1 MDWWAANWGNA
12 ASVLGLVISIVAWKQ
27 AAAATILVQ
36 RSQTRQRLF
45 QLSLVL
51 ERCIHHV
58 QEAVN
63 STGATFPKRRCDEL
77 RDALAEISDDL
88 FFEDHERDL
97 IRTWIAGFYKP
108 KQRTEQALSQI
119 RELKTCLIRV
129 KSRVNEKIRR
139 ME

>member
-1 MDWWAANWGNA
+1 MDWWAANWGNI
-12 ASVLGLVISIVAWKQ
+12 ASVVGLVISIVAWKQ

-36 RSQTRQRLF
+36 RSQARQRLF

-58 QEAVN
+58 QEVVA

-88 FFEDHERDL
+88 IFEDGERL
-97 IRTWIAGFYKP
+97 LVRSWIAFFYSP
-108 KQRTEQALSQI
+108 MQHTEQASAQI

-129 KSRVNEKIRR
+129 KSRVTDAIRR

>member
-1 MDWWAANWGNA
+1 MNWWAANWGNI
-12 ASVLGLVISIVAWKQ
+12 ASVVGLVISVVAWKQ

-36 RSQTRQRLF
+36 RSQARQRLF

-58 QEAVN
+58 QEIAA
-63 STGATFPKRRCDEL
+63 STGTRFPKRRCDEL

-88 FFEDHERDL
+88 IFEYGESML
-97 IRTWIAGFYKP
+97 LRTWIAAFYSP
-108 KQRTEQALSQI
+108 MQRTKLSSSKI
-119 RELKTCLIRV
+119 LELKTCRIRV
-129 KSRVNEKIRR
+129 KSRVTDTIRR